1 MGSCCGITTRS
12 KATVCLECRAEGKP
26 VGLKTLQH
34 LVIEEKRGA
43 IGDGNYYFC
52 ATPDC
57 PVVYYNAEGS
67 VTFHKEDL
75 TIKVGLKETDP
86 TIPVCYCF
94 NITEEDIREEIRKT
108 GRSTASQRIRSE
120 IKARSCACEI
130 NNPSGRCCLGDVGKV
145 EKRLLQERR
154 NAA

>member
-1 MGSCCGITTRS
+1 MESCCG
-12 KATVCLECRAEGKP
+12 ATILHSGYSCPECRTEGKP

-34 LVIEEKRGA
+34 LVIEEKRGS

-67 VTFHKEDL
+67 VTFHKKDL
-75 TIKVGLKETDP
+75 IVKVGLKESDP
-86 TIPVCYCF
+86 PILVCYCF

-108 GRSTASQRIRSE
+108 GRTTASQRIRSE
-120 IKARSCACEI
+120 IKARNCACEI
-130 NNPSGRCCLGDVGKV
+130 NNPSGRCCLGDV
-145 EKRLLQERR
+145 ERVGLT
-154 NAA
+154 